1 MSEYTI
7 IRDIA
12 EIAESVDR
20 RSSKRSLLKSLDD
33 IASIARGY
41 IDQVR
46 QEVERQM
53 RQEYK
58 DKYGEDFPKDF
69 PIKH

>member
-1 MSEYTI
+1 MLK
-7 IRDIA
+7 DIA
-12 EIAESVDR
+12 EIADSENE
-20 RSSKRSLLKSLDD
+20 RSSKRSLLHALHD

-46 QEVERQM
+46 QEVEQQM

-69 PIKH
+69 PIQ